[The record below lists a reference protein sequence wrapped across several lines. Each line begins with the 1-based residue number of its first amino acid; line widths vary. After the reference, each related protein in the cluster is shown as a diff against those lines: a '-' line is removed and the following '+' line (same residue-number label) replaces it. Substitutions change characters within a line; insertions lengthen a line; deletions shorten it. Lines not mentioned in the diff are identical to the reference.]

1 MTTKNIALVVIVIL
15 GIALRVSAVQEE
27 TVPYPTGYRQ
37 WAHVKSTLVGPE
49 SQAFKTNGGLHHF
62 YANEKALEGYRTG
75 KFPDGSV
82 LIDDLLDTQAGK
94 AQGTTIEGTRKRL
107 AVMVKDEKRY
117 ASTGG
122 WGFEVFKADTQT
134 GSLASAGRTACFDCH
149 QTAGADLVFSE
160 FRK

>member
-75 KFPDGSV
+75 KFPDGSI

-94 AQGTTIEGTRKRL
+94 ATGTTIEVTRQRL
-107 AVMVKDEKRY
+107 TVLGKD
-117 ASTGG
+117 
-122 WGFEVFKADTQT
+122 
-134 GSLASAGRTACFDCH
+134 
-149 QTAGADLVFSE
+149 
-160 FRK
+160 